1 VNLERGRPAP
11 RLVELIPREAPTARY
26 AVRFGDFVVE
36 VDEHFDEGT
45 LRRLLGVVT
54 GC

>member
-1 VNLERGRPAP
+1 
-11 RLVELIPREAPTARY
+11 
-26 AVRFGDFVVE
+26 VRFGDFVVE
-36 VDEHFDEGT
+36 VDERFDEGT